1 MTHPGGCP
9 TKYKAE
15 YCEQV
20 EKLCAEG
27 FSDRKVADFFN
38 TSYQTIYNWQ
48 AEHPEFLEHMRRG
61 KDSHDVDIAEGRL
74 KKRVKGYRYTE
85 VTKEPDKHGNMV
97 VVKKVTKTIMPDLG
111 AIKFHLTNRQP
122 RRWKNLQNSQ
132 VSGPDGGPVEVKEI
146 PVRFLEP
153 GEKPPEDDE

>member
-1 MTHPGGCP
+1 
-9 TKYKAE
+9 
-15 YCEQV
+15 
-20 EKLCAEG
+20 
-27 FSDRKVADFFN
+27 
-38 TSYQTIYNWQ
+38 
-48 AEHPEFLEHMRRG
+48 MRRG